1 VFVGAELLLK
11 ITGRYVAVYHSKRI
25 YLMTSSVI
33 DCAPL
38 CDPQNFSVENF
49 IQQGG
54 SGRVYSG
61 FWNNGNTQQRVALK
75 FFGYTDREPNER
87 QIYEEID
94 LLQTLRGIDGIV
106 QLLATFMD
114 HPWGMAS
121 GKYFRKSY
129 PCIVMEMLEGGEV
142 FEKIEATG
150 AISESDLALM
160 FRGIVLA
167 LDSIHKRRYIHRDV
181 KLENLMFVNN
191 LPNSPVKII
200 DFGMMVRLKKGKT
213 IYRSPTIQGTAGYV
227 APESLTYA
235 VYSAASDIWQAGVCL
250 YSMLSG
256 FAPFHPKHPEQITE
270 HTYFPMVGL
279 GWDGISDA
287 AKDLISK
294 ILVKYP
300 DERITAAEILR
311 HPWVTTEKAPKHQLG
326 SDYSLRI
333 KHLGIRQKMK
343 TFFVENNI
351 QEHRLRR
358 DNLKLLLP
366 ALQDQQMNDIVISQS
381 DEDSFLDDSLN
392 EPRLNRSNSLD
403 SSKDSQEEFSGKV
416 KTLKCV
422 VMNKI
427 VDRSDSRDYYSDS
440 PFGSPPS
447 HSVVPQLLELSF
459 DPNDNSNAIRAM
471 GPDFSPGATTSWDID
486 YLTFVNVMCES
497 GLEDLANQQV
507 YGIFDPKGNGTIN
520 CKDFLLTMLAFIPE
534 EDSPS
539 EAVDE
544 NTNPARL
551 FFSLFDINDYGY
563 IGMEELKLVVG
574 CLMQDDS
581 LPMSCISSEW
591 SLGSPEEVAKNG
603 ISNQNIEDLFHSIDV
618 NQDGKI
624 DFEEFQSFYD
634 AVLSHS
640 LTRRS
645 YTGILRSK
653 ESPRPGSP
661 TVGGAPFSPRC
672 EREI

>member
-1 VFVGAELLLK
+1 LWNK
-11 ITGRYVAVYHSKRI
+11 N
-25 YLMTSSVI
+25 TS
-33 DCAPL
+33 
-38 CDPQNFSVENF
+38 
-49 IQQGG
+49 
-54 SGRVYSG
+54 
-61 FWNNGNTQQRVALK
+61 VALK
-75 FFGYTDREPNER
+75 FFGYTDREPNEK

-114 HPWGMAS
+114 PPRGMVS
-121 GKYFRKSY
+121 GKYFKKSY

-142 FEKIEATG
+142 FEKIEASG

-191 LPNSPVKII
+191 SPHSPVKII

-213 IYRSPTIQGTAGYV
+213 LYRSPTIQGTAGYV

-270 HTYFPMVGL
+270 HSYFPMVGL
-279 GWDGISDA
+279 GWDGISDS
-287 AKDLISK
+287 AKDLVAK

-300 DERITAAEILR
+300 DDRITAAEILQ
-311 HPWVTTEKAPKHQLG
+311 HPWVTTEKAPRSLLG

-343 TFFVENNI
+343 TFFVENDI
-351 QEHRLRR
+351 KEHRLRR
-358 DNLKLLLP
+358 DNLKRLLP
-366 ALQDQQMNDIVISQS
+366 ALQDQQMSDFIISQS
-381 DEDSFLDDSLN
+381 DDDSFY
-392 EPRLNRSNSLD
+392 LD
-403 SSKDSQEEFSGKV
+403 SMRLDRSCSIDSSHSTCSGDFSGKV
-416 KTLKCV
+416 KTLKSV

-427 VDRSDSRDYYSDS
+427 VDRSDSKDFSSDS
-440 PFGSPPS
+440 PLGSSESPMPPSPVGSPPS
-447 HSVVPQLLELSF
+447 IPLIPNLLDLSF
-459 DPNDNSNAIRAM
+459 DFGDHSSLNCSF
-471 GPDFSPGATTSWDID
+471 GGGGEGAGGGCNTWEID

-497 GLEDLANQQV
+497 GLADLANPQV
-507 YGIFDPKGNGTIN
+507 FGIFDSKGTGIIN

-534 EDSPS
+534 EDSASS
-539 EAVDE
+539 ETDE
-544 NTNPARL
+544 GSCPARL
-551 FFSLFDINDYGY
+551 FFNLFDINDCGY
-563 IGMEELKLVVG
+563 IGMDELTLVVG
-574 CLMQDDS
+574 CLMQDDT
-581 LPMSCISSEW
+581 LPLPSEW
-591 SLGSPEEVAKNG
+591 LSQSDNG
-603 ISNQNIEDLFHSIDV
+603 CESSAVSSRNIKDLFDSIDT
-618 NQDGKI
+618 NRDGRI
-624 DFEEFQSFYD
+624 DFEEFRSFYE
-634 AVLSHS
+634 AVLTNS

-645 YTGILRSK
+645 RSCLRPK

-661 TVGGAPFSPRC
+661 SVGLGSFSPRS
-672 EREI
+672 ENDV

>member
-1 VFVGAELLLK
+1 MSLF
-11 ITGRYVAVYHSKRI
+11 
-25 YLMTSSVI
+25 
-33 DCAPL
+33 DCAPI
-38 CDPQNFSVENF
+38 CDPRDFSVETF

-54 SGRVYSG
+54 SGRVYG
-61 FWNNGNTQQRVALK
+61 GLWNKKTPVALK
-75 FFGYTDREPNER
+75 FFGYTDREPNEK

-106 QLLATFMD
+106 QLQATFMD
-114 HPWGMAS
+114 PPCGMVS
-121 GKYFRKSY
+121 GKYFKKSY

-142 FEKIEATG
+142 FEKIEASG
-150 AISESDLALM
+150 AISENELALM
-160 FRGIVLA
+160 FRGIILA

-191 LPNSPVKII
+191 SPHSPVKII

-287 AKDLISK
+287 AKDLVAK

-300 DERITAAEILR
+300 DDRITATEILQ
-311 HPWVTTEKAPKHQLG
+311 HPWVTTEKAPRHILG

-343 TFFVENNI
+343 TFFVENDI
-351 QEHRLRR
+351 KEHRLRR
-358 DNLKLLLP
+358 DNLKSLLP
-366 ALQDQQMNDIVISQS
+366 ALQDQQMNDFIISQS
-381 DEDSFLDDSLN
+381 DDDSILDL
-392 EPRLNRSNSLD
+392 PRLDRSYSMD
-403 SSKDSQEEFSGKV
+403 SSTSCSGEEFSGKV
-416 KTLKCV
+416 KTLKTV

-427 VDRSDSRDYYSDS
+427 VDRTDSKDS
-440 PFGSPPS
+440 GSPMGSSGSPMVNSPVGSPPS
-447 HSVVPQLLELSF
+447 NQHNLLDLNLSF
-459 DPNDNSNAIRAM
+459 DFGERSSLNFSFGEEGVVGGGGGGSN
-471 GPDFSPGATTSWDID
+471 WEID

-497 GLEDLANQQV
+497 GLSDLANHQV
-507 YGIFDPKGNGTIN
+507 FGIFDSKGTGIIN

-534 EDSPS
+534 EDSSSS
-539 EAVDE
+539 ENDE
-544 NTNPARL
+544 DSSPARL
-551 FFSLFDINDYGY
+551 FFNLFDINDYGY
-563 IGMEELKLVVG
+563 IGMDELTLVVG
-574 CLMQDDS
+574 CLMQDDT
-581 LPMSCISSEW
+581 LPLSSEW
-591 SLGSPEEVAKNG
+591 LSQSEGDS
-603 ISNQNIEDLFHSIDV
+603 SRNIKDLFDSIDI
-618 NQDGKI
+618 NRDGKI
-624 DFEEFQSFYD
+624 DFEEFRSFYE
-634 AVLSHS
+634 AVLTHS

-645 YTGILRSK
+645 RSCLRPK

-661 TVGGAPFSPRC
+661 SVGLGSFSPRA
-672 EREI
+672 ENEV